1 MIDLH
6 EKTFMTGIVALTEI
20 EVSEVALEDPR
31 LMASGAEVLLHL
43 EVGHH
48 HLVEWEVLQG

>member
-31 LMASGAEVLLHL
+31 LMASGAEVLHHL

-48 HLVEWEVLQG
+48 HLVE